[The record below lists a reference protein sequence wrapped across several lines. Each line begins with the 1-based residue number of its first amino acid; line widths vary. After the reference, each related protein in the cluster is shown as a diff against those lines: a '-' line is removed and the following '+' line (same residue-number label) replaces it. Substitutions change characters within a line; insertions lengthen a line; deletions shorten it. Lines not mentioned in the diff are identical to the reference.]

1 MHLDF
6 MLNQVACFHGS
17 QILWFQ
23 MQWLFSSK
31 QTNLSIEEEPGKG
44 PVPRNVVIAV
54 TNTLKSAFL
63 VMRCTPYTT
72 IQKPAPTK
80 ELRPAPT
87 PAPELSQTSPDNL
100 AAPPIQRR
108 SSRRASKAPDRLE
121 ISCGSKT
128 YAQAVTG
135 TDLCSICWVQLYRIQ
150 LWHRPAADARAQCP
164 VYQIEVIRYP
174 IWLKQRTRKWLLTA
188 APSVSVRMPFFCS
201 RLGLS
206 RVAVKM
212 FRDGDHNNS
221 KL

>member
-108 SSRRASKAPDRLE
+108 SSWRASKAPDRLE

-150 LWHRPAADARAQCP
+150 LWHGPGQQQTPGRRAGPSLSDWSDTISNLIEAENKKMTADC
-164 VYQIEVIRYP
+164 
-174 IWLKQRTRKWLLTA
+174 
-188 APSVSVRMPFFCS
+188 CS
-201 RLGLS
+201 
-206 RVAVKM
+206 
-212 FRDGDHNNS
+212 HQYT
-221 KL
+221 

>member
-1 MHLDF
+1 M
-6 MLNQVACFHGS
+6 
-17 QILWFQ
+17 
-23 MQWLFSSK
+23 
-31 QTNLSIEEEPGKG
+31 
-44 PVPRNVVIAV
+44 
-54 TNTLKSAFL
+54 
-63 VMRCTPYTT
+63 

-80 ELRPAPT
+80 EPRPAPT

-150 LWHRPAADARAQCP
+150 LWHGPGQQQTPGRRAQF
-164 VYQIEVIRYP
+164 IR
-174 IWLKQRTRKWLLTA
+174 LKWYDIQFDWSREQENDCWLLL
-188 APSVSVRMPFFCS
+188 PSVYVRMPFFCS

-221 KL
+221 KLQVKFYNRYNITMHQTIISFVNSVDKLRNEFQEGVRWM